1 MSKIITT
8 SYLEKLNEIIDEFDS
23 SPNLDLLVDF
33 FIEEVEKDINRNGN
47 RNKKIFS
54 SNIFEKLNEIKNIE
68 ELKKIFTYINII
80 INTFSNQY
88 LHIHINADL
97 SENTQDNLITLFTWR
112 ALAESLYDN
121 LLIENEIK
129 TLKTETSR
137 DLIMPTDNNGHITN
151 QILKRRHG
159 LKHKL
164 RFFEKIKSLINANT
178 SSGMLINNN
187 TSAFGFINLSD
198 FSEFPDPIN
207 THLNFGDTL
216 RNTFIKIGE
225 DKVLRLATIINLFP
239 SITGQNI
246 WFKDF
251 IRDEISSYK
260 NFKKVITITSG
271 EKTPEGL
278 LDMQKQNKFQAE
290 EIYTIFSF
298 ELYNYEY

>member
-23 SPNLDLLVDF
+23 SPKLDLLVDF
-33 FIEEVEKDINRNGN
+33 FIEEVEKDINRKGN
-47 RNKKIFS
+47 RNQKIFS
-54 SNIFEKLNEIKNIE
+54 SNSLEKLNKIKNIE

-97 SENTQDNLITLFTWR
+97 SENIQDNLITLFTWR

-121 LLIENEIK
+121 VLIENEIQ

-164 RFFEKIKSLINANT
+164 RFFEKIKSRINDNA
-178 SSGMLINNN
+178 SSGMLININ
-187 TSAFGFINLSD
+187 TSAFGFINLSE
-198 FSEFPDPIN
+198 FTEFPESLNSYI
-207 THLNFGDTL
+207 NFGDTI
-216 RNTFIKIGE
+216 RNTFKKLGE
-225 DKVLRLATIINLFP
+225 DKVLSLSKIVNLFP
-239 SITGQNI
+239 TITGQNI
-246 WFKDF
+246 WYKDF
-251 IRDEISSYK
+251 IREEISRYN

-271 EKTPEGL
+271 ERTVEAL
-278 LDMQKQNKFQAE
+278 LEMQKQNKFQAD

-298 ELYNYEY
+298 EL